1 MAYLEAEEMTVNS
14 SNNTINRAE
23 ATDITADID
32 TYTSTKRDYVAVEGV
47 LAGKTITVADAKYA
61 ITLADVPASV
71 NLSDLEGHTIKAFG
85 YFAQAWLHHMCA
97 STFESVTDLEKPR

>member
-85 YFAQAWLHHMCA
+85 YFAGVAAPYVRIYL
-97 STFESVTDLEKPR
+97 ESVTDLGKPR